1 MPLRVLRRTS
11 LTYTWFMEINADF
24 SQRVVATA
32 QDATWSPSPAPGVL
46 RRMLDRVGDEVAV
59 ATSVVRYAPGSHFPE
74 HQHDAG
80 EEYLV
85 LEGTFSDESGDY
97 GPGTYVRNPPGSK
110 HAPFT
115 KDGAT
120 IFVKLRQFAAGDLAQ
135 VVIDSR
141 ATPWHQGLVD
151 GLEVMPL
158 HAFGVE
164 HVALVRWAPGTLFK
178 RHMHPAGEEIFVVEG
193 TFEDE
198 QGRYPTG
205 TWLRNPAGSAHT
217 PFSKEGTLIYVK
229 TGHL

>member
-1 MPLRVLRRTS
+1 
-11 LTYTWFMEINADF
+11 
-24 SQRVVATA
+24 
-32 QDATWSPSPAPGVL
+32 
-46 RRMLDRVGDEVAV
+46 MLDRVGDEVAV
-59 ATSVVRYAPGSHFPE
+59 ATSVVRYAPGSHFPA

-85 LEGTFSDESGDY
+85 LEGTFSDESGHY

-115 KDGAT
+115 QGGAT
-120 IFVKLRQFAAGDLAQ
+120 IFVKLRQFAADDLTH

-141 ATPWHQGLVD
+141 ATAWRPGLVD
-151 GLEVMPL
+151 GLDVMPL

-164 HVALVRWAPGTLFK
+164 HVALVRWAPGTYFK

-198 QGRYPTG
+198 QGRYTAG

-217 PFSKEGTLIYVK
+217 PFSREGTVIYVK

>member
-1 MPLRVLRRTS
+1 
-11 LTYTWFMEINADF
+11 MEINADF

-32 QDATWSPSPAPGVL
+32 ADATWHPSPAPGVE

-59 ATSVVRYAPGSHFPE
+59 ATSVVRYAPGSSFPE

-85 LEGTFSDESGDY
+85 LDGTFSDESGDY
-97 GPGTYVRNPPGSK
+97 GPGTYVRNPPGSR

-120 IFVKLRQFAAGDLAQ
+120 IFVKLRQFADDDLDS
-135 VVIDSR
+135 VVIDTR
-141 ATPWHQGLVD
+141 TTPWHPGLVN

-158 HAFGVE
+158 HAYGVE
-164 HVALVRWAPGTLFK
+164 HVAMVRWAPGTTFK

-229 TGHL
+229 TGHLSQS